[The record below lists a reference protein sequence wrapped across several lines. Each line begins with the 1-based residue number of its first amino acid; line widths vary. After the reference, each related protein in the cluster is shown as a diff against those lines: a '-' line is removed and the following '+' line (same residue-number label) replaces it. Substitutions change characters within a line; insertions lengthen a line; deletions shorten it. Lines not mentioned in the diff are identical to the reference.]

1 MALDKGDISGTTDRY
16 VNLLG
21 KVKTACNDAAGKVR
35 DCQSDVSSNWKGE
48 SGEAMAD
55 ALTALEKEIK
65 AILSRC
71 RVANSRFAARLAVK
85 KIPSVRISAVIAA
98 PI

>member
-65 AILSRC
+65 A
-71 RVANSRFAARLAVK
+71 VANEITELQK
-85 KIPSVRISAVIAA
+85 KVRNRGSNISTNWVDEEA
-98 PI
+98 